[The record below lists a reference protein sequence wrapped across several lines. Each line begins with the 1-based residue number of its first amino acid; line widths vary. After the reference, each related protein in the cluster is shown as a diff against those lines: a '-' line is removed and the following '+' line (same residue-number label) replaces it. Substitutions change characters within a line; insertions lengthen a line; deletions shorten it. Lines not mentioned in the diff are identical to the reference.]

1 MNTIVVKAHF
11 QRALDILDSFEK
23 TQESEYLINGL
34 IITLCGHLRG
44 GVDRLDTFFRK
55 GEDEHYANDLMQH
68 LYRMNSHIKEAIA
81 FIQELVVPRMAMR
94 DLPTD
99 IRMGDKEDL
108 KNDISSIGMVRRTV
122 KYAIED
128 LDEMIKK

>member
-1 MNTIVVKAHF
+1 MNITVVKAHF
-11 QRALDILDSFEK
+11 QRALDILDSFDK
-23 TQESEYLINGL
+23 AQENEYLVNGL

-55 GEDEHYANDLMQH
+55 GEDQHYANDLMKH
-68 LYRMNSHIKEAIA
+68 LYQMNSHIKEAIT

-99 IRMGDKEDL
+99 MRMGDKEEL
-108 KNDISSIGMVRRTV
+108 KKDISSIRMVRRTV
-122 KYAIED
+122 KYAVED
-128 LDEMIKK
+128 LDIMAN